1 MGRPFLIYGPS
12 QLGLI
17 FNINVSIIV
26 QQGWG
31 HGLRHDFPSPG
42 AAREDLDVHLLAV
55 WSPVSPYMFKVRGGS
70 SFPSVYICIRGVC
83 LLTALAF
90 SFILGPGSCPDFPRR
105 LAARCPFSL
114 GALLAEDRPY
124 LLRTVVMVPPPH

>member
-55 WSPVSPYMFKVRGGS
+55 WSPVSPYIFKVRGVS
-70 SFPSVYICIRGVC
+70 HFPPCTFVLGGFVSW
-83 LLTALAF
+83 LL
-90 SFILGPGSCPDFPRR
+90 SPFP
-105 LAARCPFSL
+105 LS
-114 GALLAEDRPY
+114 
-124 LLRTVVMVPPPH
+124 